1 MITSM
6 IELEVPVV
14 LNLTATDNTLS
25 VDLDDGRTVAVP
37 LAWFPRLQH
46 ASQEERN
53 NWRIIGQGHGLHWND
68 LDEDISI
75 ENLLT
80 GRRSGE
86 SQQSFAR
93 WLASRMAGK
102 KS

>member
-6 IELEVPVV
+6 IELEVPAV
-14 LNLTATDNTLS
+14 LNLTADDNTLS

-53 NWRIIGQGHGLHWND
+53 NWRIIGQGHGLHWD
-68 LDEDISI
+68 TLDEDISI

-93 WLASRMAGK
+93 WH
-102 KS
+102 